1 MLNVNT
7 MKQLKQMKAFL
18 CSWNSRLIYCALDWE
33 LEETLIV
40 PTAALI
46 GNIEVS
52 IRS

>member
-18 CSWNSRLIYCALDWE
+18 CSWNPRLIYCE

-52 IRS
+52 IRSY